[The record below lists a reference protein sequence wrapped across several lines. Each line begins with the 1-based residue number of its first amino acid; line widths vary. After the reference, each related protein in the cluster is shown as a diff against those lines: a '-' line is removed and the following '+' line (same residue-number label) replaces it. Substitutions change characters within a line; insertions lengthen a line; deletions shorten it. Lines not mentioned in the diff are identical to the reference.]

1 MFVRCWH
8 MSLSDHVMS
17 LCSWGH
23 IFLQITFRFSS
34 VVSIFDWL
42 IKCKSTYGPIII
54 EKLSLTCSL
63 GAPFTDVDRVEVS
76 SLLSVL
82 PGTVV
87 YRCCTLSVQADC
99 TPVQWTWNVTYSLH
113 LEQRM
118 SHGNRDPRKHAK
130 KKCPHSGHSW
140 TRWALMMSFVLSGMH
155 MDHWH
160 GSHGD
165 EDIIGACQ
173 KMVRVSQP
181 RIVPGVS
188 TCHHCNLS
196 SQQSA
201 QHPLLARLFAI
212 LISYGM
218 WPPHQECPA
227 ATNAAI

>member
-42 IKCKSTYGPIII
+42 IKCKSTLGPIII
-54 EKLSLTCSL
+54 EKLNLTCYL

-130 KKCPHSGHSW
+130 KN
-140 TRWALMMSFVLSGMH
+140 VLIRDTPELGELWWCLLFSLECTWIID
-155 MDHWH
+155 MDH
-160 GSHGD
+160 
-165 EDIIGACQ
+165 
-173 KMVRVSQP
+173 MVMRTSSVHVRRWCECHNPALSPVSAHV
-181 RIVPGVS
+181 I
-188 TCHHCNLS
+188 TADLS

-218 WPPHQECPA
+218 WPPHKECPA